1 MLLLYKNNAQFL
13 VQLLLNAQ
21 ATQIDSPAKQEIK
34 MEKNAP
40 LQAKE
45 FTLRILH
52 LSPFDF
58 FPWSKTKRKSSNKT

>member
-52 LSPFDF
+52 LSPVT
-58 FPWSKTKRKSSNKT
+58 PCYSKTRRKSSNKT